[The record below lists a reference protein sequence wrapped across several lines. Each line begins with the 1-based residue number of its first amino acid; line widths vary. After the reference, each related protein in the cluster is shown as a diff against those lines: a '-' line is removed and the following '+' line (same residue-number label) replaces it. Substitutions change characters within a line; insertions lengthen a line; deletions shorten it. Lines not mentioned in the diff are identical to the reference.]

1 MSNQNPQ
8 ADLLGSD
15 SGSDTG
21 SDTSSVVSSVEEKP
35 REKMPFIR
43 LVANFIIFSTFCIS
57 IWLVVQYF
65 NSGEDMS
72 NTNFRTRVANKLRP
86 NPVSTPAV
94 QAQPAMMP
102 QAPAVNP
109 AANPGGV

>member
-8 ADLLGSD
+8 ADLLGSDSGSD

-72 NTNFRTRVANKLRP
+72 NTNFRTRVTNKLRP
-86 NPVSTPAV
+86 NPVSTPGI
-94 QAQPAMMP
+94 MP
-102 QAPAVNP
+102 QAP